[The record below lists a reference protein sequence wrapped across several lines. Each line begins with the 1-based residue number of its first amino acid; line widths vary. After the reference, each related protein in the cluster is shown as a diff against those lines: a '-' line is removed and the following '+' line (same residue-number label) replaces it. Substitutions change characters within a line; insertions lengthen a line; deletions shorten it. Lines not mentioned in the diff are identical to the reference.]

1 MKTSTSYH
9 LLVQAC
15 FLPTNSIYE
24 EMGKKGI
31 EALREFLLL
40 QNKARPFSGI
50 HLHFMYKRFSWAVG
64 VIPWKWFLC
73 VCVNDFPQ
81 NIPGMISFK
90 GIWLETS
97 ENLTEVLSLNMIF
110 YFYTVYFFS
119 FVHVLVFQVFKL
131 NCSDF

>member
-1 MKTSTSYH
+1 M
-9 LLVQAC
+9 
-15 FLPTNSIYE
+15 
-24 EMGKKGI
+24 
-31 EALREFLLL
+31 
-40 QNKARPFSGI
+40 
-50 HLHFMYKRFSWAVG
+50 
-64 VIPWKWFLC
+64 
-73 VCVNDFPQ
+73 CVNDFPQ